1 MEEQNNESLY
11 PEGAVTGSAAD
22 VLKDHE
28 DVEIKN
34 TNTETISVKSEDS
47 EPDQKPEEQK
57 SEEASKT
64 SEGQEQKSEQEV
76 DKEPQKESDLQST
89 VDEQNKAAED
99 VKADLT
105 KKGIDFDKLSA
116 EYDENGSLSED
127 SLKKLEEAGYPKS
140 VVSAYIAGLEA
151 TAEKF
156 VNDVVSHVGGADK
169 YRQIAQFIATS
180 GQADAYNSLL
190 EKGNLS
196 EIKLALDGFR
206 ARMQARTGNT
216 GRSILGGG
224 GSGKVN
230 NGYGSKQEMVK
241 AMSDKRY
248 GRDKGYTMEVQRK
261 VMNSSFIG

>member
-1 MEEQNNESLY
+1 MEENIY
-11 PEGAVTGSAAD
+11 PEGAVTGSAED
-22 VLKDHE
+22 DLKDHE

-34 TNTETISVKSEDS
+34 SNTETVSVKEE
-47 EPDQKPEEQK
+47 EPEQQDEQPK
-57 SEEASKT
+57 QSEEADKQT
-64 SEGQEQKSEQEV
+64 EDQKEEQEQK
-76 DKEPQKESDLQST
+76 DDLQAT

-99 VKADLT
+99 VKADLAN
-105 KKGIDFDKLSA
+105 KGVDFDKLSE
-116 EYDENGSLSED
+116 EYDKNGSLSED
-127 SLKKLEEAGYPKS
+127 SMKKLEEAGYPKS

-180 GQADAYNSLL
+180 GQAEAYNAML

-206 ARMQARTGNT
+206 ARMQARTGST

-230 NGYGSKQEMVK
+230 NGYGTKQEMVK

>member
-1 MEEQNNESLY
+1 MEENVNNTESVY
-11 PEGAVTGSAAD
+11 PEGAVTGSAED

-34 TNTETISVKSEDS
+34 TNTETVSVKSEEEE
-47 EPDQKPEEQK
+47 EPEQP
-57 SEEASKT
+57 
-64 SEGQEQKSEQEV
+64 EQKSEQGKQEEQ
-76 DKEPQKESDLQST
+76 DKPDDLQAT

-99 VKADLT
+99 MKADLT
-105 KKGIDFDKLSA
+105 KKGIDFDALSD
-116 EYDENGSLSED
+116 EYDKNGSLSED

-180 GQADAYNSLL
+180 GQADAYNAML

-206 ARMQARTGNT
+206 ARMQARTGST

-241 AMSDKRY
+241 AMSDNRY

>member
-1 MEEQNNESLY
+1 MEENESVY
-11 PEGAVTGSAAD
+11 PEGAVTGSAED

-34 TNTETISVKSEDS
+34 SNTETVGVKSEEDK
-47 EPDQKPEEQK
+47 QT
-57 SEEASKT
+57 EEAEK
-64 SEGQEQKSEQEV
+64 QDEQKSEQSEEKKPDDDEKPDDIQSEV
-76 DKEPQKESDLQST
+76 DT
-89 VDEQNKAAED
+89 QNKAAQD
-99 VKADLT
+99 MKDDLT
-105 KKGIDFDKLSA
+105 KRGIDFDALSD
-116 EYDENGSLSED
+116 EYDKNGSLSED
-127 SLKKLEEAGYPKS
+127 SFKKLEEAGYPKS

-156 VNDVVSHVGGADK
+156 VNDVVTHVGGADK

-206 ARMQARTGNT
+206 ARMQARTGST
-216 GRSILGGG
+216 GRSILGGS
-224 GSGKVN
+224 GSGKSN

>member
-1 MEEQNNESLY
+1 MEQEQNNESLASGTSIY

-28 DVEIKN
+28 DVEIKS
-34 TNTETISVKSEDS
+34 TSTETVSVKSEDS
-47 EPDQKPEEQK
+47 APDNPEPQKPEE
-57 SEEASKT
+57 
-64 SEGQEQKSEQEV
+64 GQQTE
-76 DKEPQKESDLQST
+76 DKPEDKPADLQTT

-216 GRSILGGG
+216 GRSILGGS

-230 NGYGSKQEMVK
+230 NGFGTKQEMVK

>member
-1 MEEQNNESLY
+1 MEENNQESSLY

-34 TNTETISVKSEDS
+34 TNTETVSVKSEDS
-47 EPDQKPEEQK
+47 EPKQEPQEQ
-57 SEEASKT
+57 A
-64 SEGQEQKSEQEV
+64 EQKSEQEQQEQQ
-76 DKEPQKESDLQST
+76 KEPDLQTT

-169 YRQIAQFIATS
+169 YRQLAQFIATS

-216 GRSILGGG
+216 GRSILGGS

-230 NGYGSKQEMVK
+230 NGFGTKQEMVK

>member
-1 MEEQNNESLY
+1 MEENIY
-11 PEGAVTGSAAD
+11 PEGAVTGSAED

-34 TNTETISVKSEDS
+34 SNTETVSVKEE
-47 EPDQKPEEQK
+47 EPEQQDEQPK
-57 SEEASKT
+57 QSEEADKQT
-64 SEGQEQKSEQEV
+64 EDQKEEQEQK
-76 DKEPQKESDLQST
+76 DDLQAT

-99 VKADLT
+99 VKADLAN
-105 KKGIDFDKLSA
+105 KGVDFDKLSE
-116 EYDENGSLSED
+116 EYDKNGSLSED

-180 GQADAYNSLL
+180 GQADAYNAML

-206 ARMQARTGNT
+206 ARMQARTGST

>member
-1 MEEQNNESLY
+1 MEENLNNNESVY
-11 PEGAVTGSAAD
+11 PEGAVTGSAED

-34 TNTETISVKSEDS
+34 TNTETVAVKSEES
-47 EPDQKPEEQK
+47 EEPEQK
-57 SEEASKT
+57 EQQTEEGQQK
-64 SEGQEQKSEQEV
+64 EQEQKED
-76 DKEPQKESDLQST
+76 DKPADLQTT

-99 VKADLT
+99 IKADLT
-105 KKGIDFDKLSA
+105 NKGINFDALSD
-116 EYDENGSLSED
+116 EYDKNGSLSED
-127 SLKKLEEAGYPKS
+127 SLKRLEEAGYPKS

-180 GQADAYNSLL
+180 GQAEAYNAML

-206 ARMQARTGNT
+206 ARMQARTGST

>member
-1 MEEQNNESLY
+1 MENNNEESLY
-11 PEGAVTGSAAD
+11 PEGAVTGSAED

-34 TNTETISVKSEDS
+34 TNTETVKLQSEEESEEPDASKASEDTNP
-47 EPDQKPEEQK
+47 EDKNNDKPE
-57 SEEASKT
+57 
-64 SEGQEQKSEQEV
+64 
-76 DKEPQKESDLQST
+76 DLQTT

-99 VKADLT
+99 LKTDLT
-105 KKGIDFDKLSA
+105 NKGIDFDALSD
-116 EYDENGSLSED
+116 EYDKNGGLSDE
-127 SLKKLEEAGYPKS
+127 SLKKLEDAGYPKS

-180 GQADAYNSLL
+180 GQAEAYNSLL

-206 ARMQARTGNT
+206 ARMHARTGST

>member
-1 MEEQNNESLY
+1 MEENESVY
-11 PEGAVTGSAAD
+11 PEGAVTGSAED

-34 TNTETISVKSEDS
+34 TNTETVSL
-47 EPDQKPEEQK
+47 K
-57 SEEASKT
+57 SEESEEPEQNEPQTEEAGKQE
-64 SEGQEQKSEQEV
+64 EGQ
-76 DKEPQKESDLQST
+76 KEDDEKPDDLQTT

-99 VKADLT
+99 IKADLT
-105 KKGIDFDKLSA
+105 NKGINFDALSE
-116 EYDENGSLSED
+116 EYDKNGSLSED
-127 SLKKLEEAGYPKS
+127 SLKRLEEAGYPKS

-169 YRQIAQFIATS
+169 YRHIAQFIATS
-180 GQADAYNSLL
+180 GQAEAYNAML

-206 ARMQARTGNT
+206 ARMQARTGST

>member
-1 MEEQNNESLY
+1 MEENNESLASGTSIY

-34 TNTETISVKSEDS
+34 TNTETVSVKSEDS
-47 EPDQKPEEQK
+47 EPDQEPQEQ
-57 SEEASKT
+57 A
-64 SEGQEQKSEQEV
+64 EQKSEQQEQSE
-76 DKEPQKESDLQST
+76 DKPADLQAT

-216 GRSILGGG
+216 GRSILGGS

-230 NGYGSKQEMVK
+230 NGFGTKQEMVK

>member
-1 MEEQNNESLY
+1 MEENIY
-11 PEGAVTGSAAD
+11 PEGAVTGSAED

-34 TNTETISVKSEDS
+34 SNTETVSVKEE
-47 EPDQKPEEQK
+47 EPEQQDEQPK
-57 SEEASKT
+57 QSEEADKQT
-64 SEGQEQKSEQEV
+64 EDQKEEQEQK
-76 DKEPQKESDLQST
+76 DDLQAT

-99 VKADLT
+99 VKADLAN
-105 KKGIDFDKLSA
+105 KGVDFDKLSE
-116 EYDENGSLSED
+116 EYDKNGSLSED
-127 SLKKLEEAGYPKS
+127 SMKKLEEAGYPKS

-180 GQADAYNSLL
+180 GQAEAYNAML

-206 ARMQARTGNT
+206 ARMQARTGST

-230 NGYGSKQEMVK
+230 NGYGTKQEMVK

>member
-1 MEEQNNESLY
+1 MNEENIY
-11 PEGAVTGSAAD
+11 PEGAVTGSAED

-34 TNTETISVKSEDS
+34 TNTETVSVKSED
-47 EPDQKPEEQK
+47 EEQPEQQT
-57 SEEASKT
+57 EEAEGKASETSKQE
-64 SEGQEQKSEQEV
+64 EGQKDEQ
-76 DKEPQKESDLQST
+76 DKPDDLQAT

-99 VKADLT
+99 MKADLT
-105 KKGIDFDKLSA
+105 KKGIDFDALSD
-116 EYDENGSLSED
+116 EYDKNGSLSED

-180 GQADAYNSLL
+180 GQADAYNAML

-206 ARMQARTGNT
+206 ARMQARTGST

>member
-1 MEEQNNESLY
+1 MEENNNESVY
-11 PEGAVTGSAAD
+11 PEGAVTGSAED

-34 TNTETISVKSEDS
+34 TNTETVVVKSE
-47 EPDQKPEEQK
+47 EPEDTPEQK
-57 SEEASKT
+57 EQQTEEEGKQSEEGTEKPDS
-64 SEGQEQKSEQEV
+64 
-76 DKEPQKESDLQST
+76 LQAT

-99 VKADLT
+99 IKADLT
-105 KKGIDFDKLSA
+105 NKGINFDALSD
-116 EYDENGSLSED
+116 EYDKNGSLSED

-180 GQADAYNSLL
+180 GQAEAYNAML

-206 ARMQARTGNT
+206 ARMQARTGST

>member
-1 MEEQNNESLY
+1 MEENIY
-11 PEGAVTGSAAD
+11 PEGAVTGSAED

-34 TNTETISVKSEDS
+34 SNTETVSVKEE
-47 EPDQKPEEQK
+47 EPEQQDEQPK
-57 SEEASKT
+57 QSEEADKQT
-64 SEGQEQKSEQEV
+64 EDQKEEQEQK
-76 DKEPQKESDLQST
+76 DDLQAT

-99 VKADLT
+99 VKADLAN
-105 KKGIDFDKLSA
+105 KGVDFDKLSE
-116 EYDENGSLSED
+116 EYDKNGSLSED
-127 SLKKLEEAGYPKS
+127 SKKKLEEAGYPKS

-180 GQADAYNSLL
+180 GQAEAYNAML

-206 ARMQARTGNT
+206 ARMQARTGST

-230 NGYGSKQEMVK
+230 NGYGTKQEMVK

>member
-1 MEEQNNESLY
+1 MEESNVNNNESLY
-11 PEGAVTGSAAD
+11 PEGAVTGSAED

-34 TNTETISVKSEDS
+34 SNTETVSVKSEEDKPQ
-47 EPDQKPEEQK
+47 EQPEQKPQQE
-57 SEEASKT
+57 
-64 SEGQEQKSEQEV
+64 EGQQKDEET
-76 DKEPQKESDLQST
+76 DKPDASPEDTLQNT
-89 VDEQNKAAED
+89 VEEQNKAAED
-99 VKADLT
+99 VKADLAN
-105 KKGIDFDKLSA
+105 KGVDFDKLSE
-116 EYDENGSLSED
+116 EYDKNGSLSED
-127 SLKKLEEAGYPKS
+127 SMKKLEEAGYPKS

-169 YRQIAQFIATS
+169 YRQIARFIATS

-206 ARMQARTGNT
+206 ARMYARTGNT
-216 GRSILGGG
+216 GRSILGGS

-230 NGYGSKQEMVK
+230 NGYGTKQEMVK

>member
-1 MEEQNNESLY
+1 MEENNNESVY
-11 PEGAVTGSAAD
+11 PEGAVTGSAED

-34 TNTETISVKSEDS
+34 TNTETVSVKEE
-47 EPDQKPEEQK
+47 EPEQQTEEKQ
-57 SEEASKT
+57 E
-64 SEGQEQKSEQEV
+64 EGQ
-76 DKEPQKESDLQST
+76 KEDGGKPDDLQTT

-99 VKADLT
+99 IKTDLT
-105 KKGIDFDKLSA
+105 NKGINFDALSE
-116 EYDENGSLSED
+116 EYDKNGSLSED

-180 GQADAYNSLL
+180 GQAEAYNAML

-206 ARMQARTGNT
+206 ARMQARTGST

>member
-1 MEEQNNESLY
+1 MENNNEESLY
-11 PEGAVTGSAAD
+11 PEGAVTGSAED

-34 TNTETISVKSEDS
+34 TNTETVKLQSEES
-47 EPDQKPEEQK
+47 EEPEQK
-57 SEEASKT
+57 EQQSEEANKQT
-64 SEGQEQKSEQEV
+64 DEQKEQEEKP
-76 DKEPQKESDLQST
+76 DDLQTT

-99 VKADLT
+99 IKADLT
-105 KKGIDFDKLSA
+105 NKGINFDALSD
-116 EYDENGSLSED
+116 EYDKNGSLSED

-180 GQADAYNSLL
+180 GQAEAYNAML
-190 EKGNLS
+190 ENGNLS

-206 ARMQARTGNT
+206 ARMQARTGST

>member
-1 MEEQNNESLY
+1 MEENESVY
-11 PEGAVTGSAAD
+11 PEGAVTGSAED

-34 TNTETISVKSEDS
+34 TNTETVSVKSEDS
-47 EPDQKPEEQK
+47 EPDEKLEEGTASETSTSDRKEETDKPQ
-57 SEEASKT
+57 
-64 SEGQEQKSEQEV
+64 
-76 DKEPQKESDLQST
+76 DLQAT

-105 KKGIDFDKLSA
+105 KKGVDFDALSE
-116 EYDENGSLSED
+116 EYDKNGSLSED

-156 VNDVVSHVGGADK
+156 VTDVVSHVGGADK

-206 ARMQARTGNT
+206 ARMQARTGST
-216 GRSILGGG
+216 GRSILGGS
-224 GSGKVN
+224 GSGKSN

>member
-1 MEEQNNESLY
+1 MEENESVY
-11 PEGAVTGSAAD
+11 PEGAVTGSAED

-34 TNTETISVKSEDS
+34 TNTETVKL
-47 EPDQKPEEQK
+47 Q
-57 SEEASKT
+57 SEEAP
-64 SEGQEQKSEQEV
+64 EEPEQPEQKSEQGKQE
-76 DKEPQKESDLQST
+76 EGQKEQEEKPDDLQTT

-99 VKADLT
+99 IKADLT
-105 KKGIDFDKLSA
+105 NKGINFDALSE
-116 EYDENGSLSED
+116 EYDKNGSLSED

-180 GQADAYNSLL
+180 GQAEAYNAML

-206 ARMQARTGNT
+206 ARMQARTGST

>member
-1 MEEQNNESLY
+1 MEENESVY
-11 PEGAVTGSAAD
+11 PEGAVTGSAED

-34 TNTETISVKSEDS
+34 TNTETVAVKSE
-47 EPDQKPEEQK
+47 E
-57 SEEASKT
+57 SEEP
-64 SEGQEQKSEQEV
+64 QEQN
-76 DKEPQKESDLQST
+76 EPQTEEAGKQEEVQKEDDEKPDDLQAT

-99 VKADLT
+99 IKADLT
-105 KKGIDFDKLSA
+105 KRGIDFDALSD
-116 EYDENGSLSED
+116 EYDKNGSLSED
-127 SLKKLEEAGYPKS
+127 SLKRLEEAGYPKS

-180 GQADAYNSLL
+180 GQAEAYNAML

-206 ARMQARTGNT
+206 ARMQARTGST

>member
-1 MEEQNNESLY
+1 MEESNESLY

-34 TNTETISVKSEDS
+34 TNTETVSVKSEDLDN
-47 EPDQKPEEQK
+47 PEQK
-57 SEEASKT
+57 EQ
-64 SEGQEQKSEQEV
+64 EGQEPKQEPESQEQQKEDSPEATLQTEV
-76 DKEPQKESDLQST
+76 DT
-89 VDEQNKAAED
+89 QNKAAED
-99 VKADLT
+99 MKADLT
-105 KKGIDFDKLSA
+105 NKGIDFDKLSD
-116 EYDENGSLSED
+116 EYDKNGSLSED

-156 VNDVVSHVGGADK
+156 VNEVMTHVGGADK

-180 GQADAYNSLL
+180 GQADAYNALL
-190 EKGNLS
+190 EKANLS
-196 EIKLALDGFR
+196 EIKLALDGIQ
-206 ARMQARTGNT
+206 ARMQARTGRT

-224 GSGKVN
+224 DSGKVD
-230 NGYGSKQEMVK
+230 NGFGSKQEMVK

>member
-1 MEEQNNESLY
+1 M
-11 PEGAVTGSAAD
+11 
-22 VLKDHE
+22 
-28 DVEIKN
+28 
-34 TNTETISVKSEDS
+34 
-47 EPDQKPEEQK
+47 
-57 SEEASKT
+57 
-64 SEGQEQKSEQEV
+64 
-76 DKEPQKESDLQST
+76 
-89 VDEQNKAAED
+89 
-99 VKADLT
+99 
-105 KKGIDFDKLSA
+105 
-116 EYDENGSLSED
+116 
-127 SLKKLEEAGYPKS
+127 KKLEDAGYPKS

-206 ARMQARTGNT
+206 ARMQARTGST

-224 GSGKVN
+224 GSGKSN

>member
-1 MEEQNNESLY
+1 MEEQNESLY
-11 PEGAVTGSAAD
+11 PEGAVTGSAED

-34 TNTETISVKSEDS
+34 SNTETVKLNTDDEA
-47 EPDQKPEEQK
+47 PEETGAQNPA
-57 SEEASKT
+57 EEAGQQTEDKNNDKQ
-64 SEGQEQKSEQEV
+64 EG
-76 DKEPQKESDLQST
+76 DLQAT

-99 VKADLT
+99 VKADLS
-105 KKGIDFDKLSA
+105 KKGVDFDALSE
-116 EYDENGSLSED
+116 EYDKNGSLSEE
-127 SLKKLEEAGYPKS
+127 SMKKLEEAGYPKS

-206 ARMQARTGNT
+206 ARMHARTGST

>member
-1 MEEQNNESLY
+1 MNEENESVY
-11 PEGAVTGSAAD
+11 PEGAVTGSAED
-22 VLKDHE
+22 VLRDHE

-34 TNTETISVKSEDS
+34 SNTETVSVKEEEPQPEQQTEDK
-47 EPDQKPEEQK
+47 KPEEGQK
-57 SEEASKT
+57 D
-64 SEGQEQKSEQEV
+64 EQ
-76 DKEPQKESDLQST
+76 DKPDDLQAT

-99 VKADLT
+99 VKADLAN
-105 KKGIDFDKLSA
+105 KGVDFDKLSE
-116 EYDENGSLSED
+116 EYDKNGSLSED
-127 SLKKLEEAGYPKS
+127 SMKKLEEVGYPKS

-180 GQADAYNSLL
+180 GQAEAYNSML

-206 ARMQARTGNT
+206 ARMQARTGST

-230 NGYGSKQEMVK
+230 NGYGTKQEMVK

>member
-1 MEEQNNESLY
+1 MEENIY
-11 PEGAVTGSAAD
+11 PEGAVTGSAED

-34 TNTETISVKSEDS
+34 SNTETVSVKEE
-47 EPDQKPEEQK
+47 EPEQQDEQPK
-57 SEEASKT
+57 QSEEADKQT
-64 SEGQEQKSEQEV
+64 EDQKEEQEQK
-76 DKEPQKESDLQST
+76 DDLQAT

-99 VKADLT
+99 VKADLAN
-105 KKGIDFDKLSA
+105 KGVDFDKLSE
-116 EYDENGSLSED
+116 EYDKNGSLSED
-127 SLKKLEEAGYPKS
+127 SMKKLEEAGYPKS

-180 GQADAYNSLL
+180 GQADAYNAML

-206 ARMQARTGNT
+206 ARMQARTGST

-230 NGYGSKQEMVK
+230 NGYGTKQEMVK

>member
-1 MEEQNNESLY
+1 MENNNEESLY
-11 PEGAVTGSAAD
+11 PEGAVTGSAED

-34 TNTETISVKSEDS
+34 TNTETVKLQSEE
-47 EPDQKPEEQK
+47 EPEQEDNKPEE
-57 SEEASKT
+57 
-64 SEGQEQKSEQEV
+64 GEQQTE
-76 DKEPQKESDLQST
+76 DKNNDKPEDLQAT

-99 VKADLT
+99 LKTDLT
-105 KKGIDFDKLSA
+105 NKGIDFDALSD
-116 EYDENGSLSED
+116 EYDKNGGLSED
-127 SLKKLEEAGYPKS
+127 SLKKLEDAGYPKS

-206 ARMQARTGNT
+206 ARMHARTGST

>member
-1 MEEQNNESLY
+1 MEENESLY
-11 PEGAVTGSAAD
+11 PEGAVTGSTED

-28 DVEIKN
+28 DVEIRN
-34 TNTETISVKSEDS
+34 SNTETVKLNTDEEEAPEEGQKEGQQTEKSEAKND
-47 EPDQKPEEQK
+47 DKPE
-57 SEEASKT
+57 
-64 SEGQEQKSEQEV
+64 
-76 DKEPQKESDLQST
+76 DLQAT

-99 VKADLT
+99 VKADLS
-105 KKGIDFDKLSA
+105 KKGVDFNALSE
-116 EYDENGSLSED
+116 EYDKNGSLSEE
-127 SLKKLEEAGYPKS
+127 SMKKLEEAGYPKS

-206 ARMQARTGNT
+206 ARMRARTGNT

-230 NGYGSKQEMVK
+230 NGYSSKQEMVK

>member
-1 MEEQNNESLY
+1 MNENEESVY
-11 PEGAVTGSAAD
+11 PEGAVTGSAED

-34 TNTETISVKSEDS
+34 TNTETVSVKEE
-47 EPDQKPEEQK
+47 EPEQK
-57 SEEASKT
+57 EQQTEEEEGKQE
-64 SEGQEQKSEQEV
+64 EGQKEQDEKP
-76 DKEPQKESDLQST
+76 DDLQTT

-99 VKADLT
+99 LKADLT
-105 KKGIDFDKLSA
+105 NKGINFDALSD
-116 EYDENGSLSED
+116 EYDKNGSLSED

-156 VNDVVSHVGGADK
+156 VNDVISHVGGADK

-180 GQADAYNSLL
+180 GQAEAYNAML
-190 EKGNLS
+190 EKANLS

-206 ARMQARTGNT
+206 ARMQARTGST

>member
-28 DVEIKN
+28 DVEIKS
-34 TNTETISVKSEDS
+34 TNTETVSVKDEEPEDTEQPEQEKQSE
-47 EPDQKPEEQK
+47 EGQQKPEQ
-57 SEEASKT
+57 
-64 SEGQEQKSEQEV
+64 
-76 DKEPQKESDLQST
+76 DKPQDLQAT

-99 VKADLT
+99 VKADLAN
-105 KKGIDFDKLSA
+105 KGIDFDKLSE
-116 EYDENGSLSED
+116 EYDKNGSLSED
-127 SLKKLEEAGYPKS
+127 SMKKLEEAGYPKS

-180 GQADAYNSLL
+180 GQADAYNAML

-206 ARMQARTGNT
+206 ARMQARTGST

>member
-1 MEEQNNESLY
+1 MEENESVY
-11 PEGAVTGSAAD
+11 PEGAVTGSAED

-34 TNTETISVKSEDS
+34 TNTETVAVKSE
-47 EPDQKPEEQK
+47 E
-57 SEEASKT
+57 SEEPEQNEPQTEEAGKQE
-64 SEGQEQKSEQEV
+64 EGQ
-76 DKEPQKESDLQST
+76 KEDDEKPDDLQAT

-99 VKADLT
+99 MRADLT
-105 KKGIDFDKLSA
+105 KRGIDFDALSD
-116 EYDENGSLSED
+116 EYDKNGSLSED
-127 SLKKLEEAGYPKS
+127 SLKRLEEAGYPKS

-180 GQADAYNSLL
+180 GQAEAYNAML

-206 ARMQARTGNT
+206 ARMQARTGST

>member
-1 MEEQNNESLY
+1 MEENESVY
-11 PEGAVTGSAAD
+11 PEGAVTGSAED

-34 TNTETISVKSEDS
+34 TNTETVAVKSE
-47 EPDQKPEEQK
+47 E
-57 SEEASKT
+57 SEEPQEQNEPQTEEAGKQE
-64 SEGQEQKSEQEV
+64 EGQ
-76 DKEPQKESDLQST
+76 KEDDEKPDDLQAT

-99 VKADLT
+99 IKADLT
-105 KKGIDFDKLSA
+105 KRGIDFDALSD
-116 EYDENGSLSED
+116 EYDKNGSLSED
-127 SLKKLEEAGYPKS
+127 SLKRLEEAGYPKS

-180 GQADAYNSLL
+180 GQAEAYNAML

-206 ARMQARTGNT
+206 ARMQARTGST

>member
-1 MEEQNNESLY
+1 MEENESVY
-11 PEGAVTGSAAD
+11 PEGAVTGSAED

-34 TNTETISVKSEDS
+34 TNTETVVVKSE
-47 EPDQKPEEQK
+47 E
-57 SEEASKT
+57 SEEPEQNEQQTEEAGKQE
-64 SEGQEQKSEQEV
+64 EGQ
-76 DKEPQKESDLQST
+76 KEDDEKPDDLQTT

-99 VKADLT
+99 IKADLT
-105 KKGIDFDKLSA
+105 NKGINFDALSE
-116 EYDENGSLSED
+116 EYDKNGSLSED
-127 SLKKLEEAGYPKS
+127 SLKRLEEAGYPKS

-180 GQADAYNSLL
+180 GQAEAYNAML

-206 ARMQARTGNT
+206 ARMQARTGST

>member
-1 MEEQNNESLY
+1 MEQEQNNESLASGTSIY

-28 DVEIKN
+28 DVEIKS
-34 TNTETISVKSEDS
+34 TSTETVSVKSEDS
-47 EPDQKPEEQK
+47 APDNPEQEPKQESQEQSEQK
-57 SEEASKT
+57 E
-64 SEGQEQKSEQEV
+64 QEQK
-76 DKEPQKESDLQST
+76 PADLQTT

-216 GRSILGGG
+216 GRSILGGS

-230 NGYGSKQEMVK
+230 NGFGTKQEMVK

>member
-1 MEEQNNESLY
+1 MEENESVY
-11 PEGAVTGSAAD
+11 PEGAVTGSAED

-34 TNTETISVKSEDS
+34 TNTETVSVKSEE
-47 EPDQKPEEQK
+47 EPEQKEQQPEEKQ
-57 SEEASKT
+57 E
-64 SEGQEQKSEQEV
+64 EGQKEEQDEKP
-76 DKEPQKESDLQST
+76 DDLQTT

-99 VKADLT
+99 IKTDLT
-105 KKGIDFDKLSA
+105 NKGINFDALSE
-116 EYDENGSLSED
+116 EYDKNGSLSED

-180 GQADAYNSLL
+180 GQAEAYNAML

-206 ARMQARTGNT
+206 ARMQARTGST